1 MGVLLVSLGGI
12 GAGLWLVS
20 IMGSGPC
27 EPPPCGTTAEDVGK
41 TCLASCN
48 GPEGYT
54 CQGIPPDLECMPGAP
69 CDSDDCPTP
78 PLCYK
83 AFCVPPTTCGGPAGS
98 VCCRYDFTDGAS
110 CPTGDDDPEAPE
122 DTWSGVCNPDS
133 QQCVAGS

>member
-27 EPPPCGTTAEDVGK
+27 EPPPCGTTAADVGK

-54 CQGIPPDLECMPGAP
+54 CKGIPPDLECMPGAP
-69 CDSDDCPTP
+69 CDAQKCPPAP
-78 PLCYK
+78 PCYTKLC
-83 AFCVPPTTCGGPAGS
+83 VSPIICGGTS
-98 VCCRYDFTDGAS
+98 FDLCCRYESTGAGS
-110 CPTGDDDPEAPE
+110 GCPLAAEDPDDPS
-122 DTWSGVCNPDS
+122 TWTGTCSDANVCE
-133 QQCVAGS
+133 